1 MGNNCCSAKP
11 SAKGYR
17 PQPQPPQNLKPTK
30 NATIAPIEVRMSTD
44 TNLPVKEIE
53 DTPRGKDIE
62 MAPNQDNSVDVVI
75 DIYKQ
80 ASIGGMGELYEL
92 N

>member
-1 MGNNCCSAKP
+1 
-11 SAKGYR
+11 
-17 PQPQPPQNLKPTK
+17 
-30 NATIAPIEVRMSTD
+30 MSTD